1 MKFNQKN
8 LVIILVEPQSPGN
21 IGAVARL
28 SKNMGLTDIRL
39 VNPTHYLND
48 EGFRLAHGSKDALE
62 AFQCFNTLEEAISD
76 LNIVIG
82 TTNRHRDKQWPLFE
96 PKPLADHLIGP
107 SQTHKIG
114 LVFGREAHGLTNEE
128 LHLCHLTSTIP
139 TASVYPAIN
148 LAQSVMIYAY
158 EFFQASSQK
167 TAVYTWSPAQKGEE
181 EPLYKKM
188 ETVLPL
194 LPIHPKKG
202 PAEFISLF
210 RRVLGRTQLESRDIR
225 IFHKLFDLIR
235 RSSKTSNTG
244 SVEKTFSKKNADKR
258 PLSAK

>member
-1 MKFNQKN
+1 MKFNQNN

-21 IGAVARL
+21 IGAIARL
-28 SKNMGLTDIRL
+28 SKNMGISDVRLVLPSNYLTD
-39 VNPTHYLND
+39 
-48 EGFRLAHGSKDALE
+48 EGYRLAHGAKDALE
-62 AFQCFNTLEEAISD
+62 NFKQFESLEMAISD
-76 LNIVIG
+76 INIVIG

-96 PKPLADHLIGP
+96 PKPLAEHLIP
-107 SQTHKIG
+107 HSQSHKIG
-114 LVFGREAHGLTNEE
+114 IVFGRETHGLSNEE

-139 TASVYPAIN
+139 TANPYPAIN

-158 EFFQASSQK
+158 EFFQSSTSK
-167 TAVYTWSPAQKGEE
+167 PEVYKWHPAQKGEE

-188 ETVLPL
+188 EEVLPL

-202 PAEFISLF
+202 PSEFISLF

-235 RSSKTSNTG
+235 RSSNTEKSVPSPKTS
-244 SVEKTFSKKNADKR
+244 SKKKADSR
-258 PLSAK
+258 SLSAK